1 MTKVYM
7 HYFQFEIKEW
17 IANTAHLSLEEEAAY
32 FRLIFY
38 YYDSEKPIE
47 LENLDKVFRK
57 CRIPKE
63 LGCFILTEFF
73 ECVGDKVWVH
83 HRCELEIARYHS
95 KQEQASK
102 AGKASA
108 ERKLNGRSTDV
119 QPINNHKSLTINH
132 KSKLNTPVG
141 VDESVW
147 NDFVILRKAKK
158 LPITETAINGIAK
171 EGNKAGL
178 SLEQTIRICCER
190 GWGGFKAEWIA
201 PQSKG
206 TQGGNLAAARSIF
219 GDERMVFDAQTT
231 ALTIK

>member
-1 MTKVYM
+1 M

-38 YYDSEKPIE
+38 YYDSEKPIPI
-47 LENLDKVFRK
+47 ENLDKVFRK
-57 CRIPKE
+57 CRIPTE
-63 LGCFILTEFF
+63 LGCYILTEFF
-73 ECVGDKVWVH
+73 ECVGDKLWVH
-83 HRCELEIARYHS
+83 HRCSLEIARYQA

-108 ERKLNGRSTDV
+108 ERRLNGRSTDV

-132 KSKLNTPVG
+132 KPKINIPSG
-141 VDESVW
+141 IDESLW

-158 LPITETAINGIAK
+158 LPLTVTAINGIIK

-190 GWGGFKAEWIA
+190 GWGSFKAEWIMNHA
-201 PQSKG
+201 KPTQSN
-206 TQGGNLAAARSIF
+206 NLAAARSIF
-219 GDERMVFDAQTT
+219 GDERTLLDVKSIT
-231 ALTIK
+231 